1 MTQGQ
6 AKITS
11 EVSGKDVAKVLQPV
25 LVDLVGL
32 AQNGKQLHWHVRGRY
47 FLPVHE
53 RLDVVIDDARDYADT
68 VAERLVAL
76 DVTAHGVPATVATT
90 TNLPKVAPG
99 FISDDKVVG
108 AVVDQLD
115 ATIAR
120 ARTAMEALET
130 TDPVSQDIVIEA
142 LRTLEKHR
150 WMFAAQLG

>member
-1 MTQGQ
+1 MTQGH

-32 AQNGKQLHWHVRGRY
+32 ALNGKQLHWHVRGRY

-53 RLDVVIDDARDYADT
+53 RLDAVIDDAREFADT

-76 DVTAHGVPATVATT
+76 DVLADGRPATVATT
-90 TNLPKVAPG
+90 TNLPEVAPG
-99 FISDDKVVG
+99 FTSDDKVVG

-120 ARTAMEALET
+120 ARAAMEALET
-130 TDPVSQDIVIEA
+130 TDTVSQDIVIEA
-142 LRTLEKHR
+142 LRALEKHR